1 MYLIRSRGNSSCE
14 ELRQLDHDHRNEVQ
28 FIAEVKVRPRF
39 RVFGCLLTSINTE
52 RVYRTM
58 HYDYPAHQSSEQ

>member
-1 MYLIRSRGNSSCE
+1 MYLIRSRGNSSRE

-28 FIAEVKVRPRF
+28 FIAEVKVRLRF
-39 RVFGCLLTSINTE
+39 RVFVCLLISIDTE

-58 HYDYPAHQSSEQ
+58 HHDYPAH